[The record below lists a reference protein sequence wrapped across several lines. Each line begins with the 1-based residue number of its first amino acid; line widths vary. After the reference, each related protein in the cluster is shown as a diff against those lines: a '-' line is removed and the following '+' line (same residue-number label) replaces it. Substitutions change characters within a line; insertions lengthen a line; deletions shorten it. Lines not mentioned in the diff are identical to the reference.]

1 MKKTLYILII
11 TGCAALLSVSC
22 SKDMLDTA
30 PAGSLSGA
38 EIFGDA
44 GKAQS
49 AVDGIYRL
57 TRYIHLTKETNAVF
71 SGFSALLAPA
81 AISMNSITLVI

>member
-1 MKKTLYILII
+1 MKKILYILII

-49 AVDGIYRL
+49 AVDGI
-57 TRYIHLTKETNAVF
+57 
-71 SGFSALLAPA
+71 SG
-81 AISMNSITLVI
+81 